1 MTDTFS
7 LERDGLRQ
15 AKPNKHHDKQH
26 QASQNDHVD
35 LGYRVRDPLKAG
47 IVSTVHG
54 EFIAH
59 CLTAS
64 PSCRP
69 GVIEIMLDWTSTRR
83 HQSSLCYM
91 KLPGGRLTKCIVGKV
106 CQLQLIMTMAV
117 FRNYNISLSSAVPQ
131 KQQSMASMKTVEC
144 KKKLF

>member
-1 MTDTFS
+1 MTDIFS

-15 AKPNKHHDKQH
+15 AKPNKHHDEQH
-26 QASQNDHVD
+26 QGSQNDPVD
-35 LGYRVRDPLKAG
+35 LDYRVRDPLKAG

-64 PSCRP
+64 PSRRP
-69 GVIEIMLDWTSTRR
+69 DMTEIILDRTSTRR

-91 KLPGGRLTKCIVGKV
+91 LHRYVTGGRLTKKYSWKSMPATAYYDNGSLPK
-106 CQLQLIMTMAV
+106 LQYIIIWCCT
-117 FRNYNISLSSAVPQ
+117 SET
-131 KQQSMASMKTVEC
+131 TVNVIYEDGRM
-144 KKKLF
+144 